1 VPVSSHAR
9 AGRLRAGE
17 LAHLASRLT
26 DRDRQI
32 ANDCYEHRVLTT
44 EQLRRLHFTD
54 ARSATRRLHA
64 LHALRVLE
72 RFRPTWRRGEG
83 SNPYHWILDTAGSY
97 VVAAVRGLERQQL
110 PWKQQP
116 LDAVAGSATLA
127 HRHATN
133 EFATRL
139 IAQARSTGASVPE
152 WRGERGA
159 GELLDGIAIPDSY
172 LALERPTGPPL
183 HLLLE
188 IDRATEDHARLLT
201 KARRYA
207 KAIPRS
213 PLRHANVLVLMIVPS
228 RRRAQTVAATLTDGP
243 WPMAVE
249 AWCED
254 GESPLALVERAA
266 RCSRPD
272 PKPTITNLS

>member
-1 VPVSSHAR
+1 MSASSSAR
-9 AGRLRAGE
+9 AGRLRTGE

-32 ANDCYEHRVLTT
+32 AQDCYEHRVLTT

-54 ARSATRRLHA
+54 ARSATRRLQA
-64 LHALRVLE
+64 LRELRVLE
-72 RFRPTWRRGEG
+72 RFRPAWRRGEG
-83 SNPYHWILDTAGSY
+83 SNPYHWILDTAGAY
-97 VVAAVRGLERQQL
+97 VVAALRGLERQQL
-110 PWKQQP
+110 PFKQQP

-127 HRHATN
+127 HRYATN

-139 IAQARSTGASVPE
+139 IAQACATGASVPE

-159 GELLDGIAIPDSY
+159 GELLDGIVIPDSY
-172 LALERPTGPPL
+172 LALERPTGPRL

-213 PLRHANVLVLMIVPS
+213 PLRHANTLVLMIVPT
-228 RRRAQTVAATLTDGP
+228 RRRAQTVAATLARGP
-243 WPMAVE
+243 WPIAVE
-249 AWCED
+249 PWSPG
-254 GESPLALVERAA
+254 GESPLAIVER
-266 RCSRPD
+266 CSLSDLEHRPD
-272 PKPTITNLS
+272 NSS

>member
-1 VPVSSHAR
+1 MPVSSSPR

-44 EQLRRLHFTD
+44 EQLRRLHFTET
-54 ARSATRRLHA
+54 RSATRRLHA
-64 LHALRVLE
+64 LRELRVLE

-83 SNPYHWILDTAGSY
+83 STPYHWILDTAGAY
-97 VVAAVRGLERQQL
+97 VVAALRGLERHQL
-110 PWKQQP
+110 PFKQQP

-127 HRHATN
+127 HRYATN

-139 IAQARSTGASVPE
+139 IAQARATGASVPE

-159 GELLDGIAIPDSY
+159 GELLDGIVIPDSY
-172 LALERPTGPPL
+172 LALERTGHPPL

-213 PLRHANVLVLMIVPS
+213 PLRHANTLVLMLVPTP
-228 RRRAQTVAATLTDGP
+228 RRAQAVTATLEGGP
-243 WPMAVE
+243 WPIAVE
-249 AWCED
+249 PWNPGD
-254 GESPLALVERAA
+254 ESPLGIVERA
-266 RCSRPD
+266 RCSLADLAPA
-272 PKPTITNLS
+272 ITNSS

>member
-1 VPVSSHAR
+1 VSVSSSAR
-9 AGRLRAGE
+9 AGRLRAGK

-54 ARSATRRLHA
+54 TRSATRRLHA
-64 LHALRVLE
+64 LHQLRVLE

-83 SNPYHWILDTAGSY
+83 SNPYHWILDTAGAY
-97 VVAAVRGLERQQL
+97 VVAAARGLERHQL
-110 PWKQQP
+110 PFKQQP

-139 IAQARSTGASVPE
+139 ITEWRATGGSVRE

-159 GELLDGIAIPDSY
+159 GELLDGIVIPDSY
-172 LALERPTGPPL
+172 LTLERPTSPPL

-213 PLRHANVLVLMIVPS
+213 SLRHENVLVLMVVPTP
-228 RRRAQTVAATLTDGP
+228 RRAQTVTATLAGGP
-243 WPMAVE
+243 WPIAVE
-249 AWCED
+249 PWSED
-254 GESPLALVERAA
+254 GESPLALVERA
-266 RCSRPD
+266 RCSLPD
-272 PKPTITNLS
+272 LKPAITNSS

>member
-1 VPVSSHAR
+1 VSVSSSAR

-54 ARSATRRLHA
+54 PRSATRRLHA
-64 LHALRVLE
+64 LRELRVLE

-83 SNPYHWILDTAGSY
+83 STPYHWILDTAGAY
-97 VVAAVRGLERQQL
+97 VVAAARGLERQQL
-110 PWKQQP
+110 PFKQQP

-139 IAQARSTGASVPE
+139 ITEARATGATVAE

-172 LALERPTGPPL
+172 LTLERPTSPPL

-228 RRRAQTVAATLTDGP
+228 PRRAQTVAATLAGGP
-243 WPMAVE
+243 WPIAVE
-249 AWCED
+249 PWTPG
-254 GESPLALVERAA
+254 GEPPHAIVQRA
-266 RCSRPD
+266 RCSLPD
-272 PKPTITNLS
+272 LSSSEANSS

>member
-1 VPVSSHAR
+1 MSVSSSPR

-32 ANDCYEHRVLTT
+32 AQDCYEHRVLTT

-54 ARSATRRLHA
+54 TRSATRRLHA
-64 LHALRVLE
+64 LRELRVLE
-72 RFRPTWRRGEG
+72 RFRPTWRRSEG
-83 SNPYHWILDTAGSY
+83 SSPYHWILDTAGAY
-97 VVAAVRGLERQQL
+97 VVAAGLGLERHQL
-110 PWKQQP
+110 AGKPQP

-127 HRHATN
+127 HRRATN

-139 IAQARSTGASVPE
+139 ITQARATDATVPE

-159 GELLDGIAIPDSY
+159 GELLDGIVIPDSY
-172 LALERPTGPPL
+172 LLLERPASPPV

-188 IDRATEDHARLLT
+188 IDRGTEDHARLLT

-213 PLRHANVLVLMIVPS
+213 PLRRANVLVLMIVPS
-228 RRRAQTVAATLTDGP
+228 PRRARTVAATLAGGP
-243 WPMAVE
+243 WPIAVE
-249 AWCED
+249 PWTLD
-254 GESPLALVERAA
+254 GESPLILVERAA
-266 RCSRPD
+266 QRSPPVHD
-272 PKPTITNLS
+272 SS

>member
-1 VPVSSHAR
+1 VSVSSSAR

-64 LHALRVLE
+64 LHELRVLE

-83 SNPYHWILDTAGSY
+83 SNPYHWILDTAGAY
-97 VVAAVRGLERQQL
+97 VVAAIRGLERHQL
-110 PWKQQP
+110 AWKQQP
-116 LDAVAGSATLA
+116 LETVAGSATLA
-127 HRHATN
+127 HRRATN

-139 IAQARSTGASVPE
+139 IAQARATGATVPE

-159 GELLDGIAIPDSY
+159 GELLDGIVIPDSY
-172 LALERPTGPPL
+172 LALEHPTGPLL

-213 PLRHANVLVLMIVPS
+213 PLRHANTLVLLITPTA
-228 RRRAQTVAATLTDGP
+228 RRACSVAATLTDAA
-243 WPMAVE
+243 WPIAVA
-249 AWCED
+249 AWGNGD
-254 GESPLALVERAA
+254 RSPLEIVQRA
-266 RCSRPD
+266 SRGSPPD
-272 PKPTITNLS
+272 NAHADLNSF

>member
-1 VPVSSHAR
+1 VSVSSSAR

-54 ARSATRRLHA
+54 TRSATRRLHA
-64 LHALRVLE
+64 LRELRVLE

-83 SNPYHWILDTAGSY
+83 STPYHWILDTAGAY
-97 VVAAVRGLERQQL
+97 VVAALRGLERQQL
-110 PWKQQP
+110 HWKQQP
-116 LDAVAGSATLA
+116 LDVVAGSATLA

-139 IAQARSTGASVPE
+139 IAQARATGASVPE

-159 GELLDGIAIPDSY
+159 GELLDGIVIPDSY
-172 LALERPTGPPL
+172 LALERPASPPL

-213 PLRHANVLVLMIVPS
+213 ALRHGNVLVLMVVPS
-228 RRRAQTVAATLTDGP
+228 LRRAHTVAATLAGGP
-243 WPMAVE
+243 WPIAVE
-249 AWCED
+249 PWSPD
-254 GESPLALVERAA
+254 GEPPLTIVERAQ
-266 RCSRPD
+266 CSFTDLESRTD
-272 PKPTITNLS
+272 NSF